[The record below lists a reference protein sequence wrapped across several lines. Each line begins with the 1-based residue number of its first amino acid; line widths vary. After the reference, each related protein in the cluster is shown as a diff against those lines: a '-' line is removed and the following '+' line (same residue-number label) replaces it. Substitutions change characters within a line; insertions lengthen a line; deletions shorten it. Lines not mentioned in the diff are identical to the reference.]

1 MSEATKDKGLVVN
14 LVADFVCPWCL
25 IGSHRIDQAI
35 AAVAEKKGAEAV
47 ARVRVVH
54 HPFLLDSD
62 APSEG
67 RDLRAH
73 LAKKFGGDPTPMFA
87 RVEQVAKESGLPLDF
102 SKVRLMSSTV
112 KAHSLVQ
119 HAHEAAPDLQRP
131 LVKAIYRAYF
141 FDGLDIGD
149 EAVLRKLAAETGI
162 EGSVVDAAFAPD
174 ELRETREEARVATE
188 QGITGVPFFV
198 VADKYAVS
206 GAQPVSVLVEA
217 LERGIG

>member
-35 AAVAEKKGAEAV
+35 AAVAEKRGAV
-47 ARVRVVH
+47 AVAGVRVAH
-54 HPFLLDSD
+54 HPFLLDANTPED
-62 APSEG
+62 G
-67 RDLRAH
+67 YDLRAQ

-102 SKVRLMSSTV
+102 AKVKRMSSTV

-119 HAHEAAPDLQRP
+119 HAHEVAPALQRP

-149 EAVLRKLAAETGI
+149 EAVLRKLASESGLDT
-162 EGSVVDAAFAPD
+162 SVVDAAFTPD
-174 ELRETREEARVATE
+174 ELRETREEARVASE

-206 GAQPVSVLVEA
+206 GAQPVSVLVDA
-217 LERGIG
+217 LERGLG